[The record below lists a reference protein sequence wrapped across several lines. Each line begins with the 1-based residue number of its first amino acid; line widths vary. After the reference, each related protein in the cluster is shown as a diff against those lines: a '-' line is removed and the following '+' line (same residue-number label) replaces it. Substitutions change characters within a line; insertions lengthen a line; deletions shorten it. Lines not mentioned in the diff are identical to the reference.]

1 MATLTTML
9 EVTKFENPTWNLD
22 SKKFKAIMR
31 EYPIISFPENGK
43 KSRVNNP
50 EISSVYAVYERLN
63 KKFKN
68 LPEGKDKKELKN
80 KIDTIYFDYR
90 WLKMLKERL
99 EFYCLMPNF
108 HHYGR

>member
-22 SKKFKAIMR
+22 SKKFNAIMKN
-31 EYPIISFPENGK
+31 YPLLSFPENGK

-63 KKFKN
+63 KKLKS
-68 LPEGKDKKELKN
+68 LPEGKDAKKLK
-80 KIDTIYFDYR
+80 KDIDTAYFDYR

-108 HHYGR
+108 HRYC